1 MDEATLRQI
10 ISEEL
15 RKITQEQLPEVLTLN
30 QACEYLQVSDT
41 WLKENLESKNIPYF
55 RTGSHYKFNLSELRE
70 WTRYRDENKVIKP
83 IINQIKRKTSGIMRV
98 SL

>member
-10 ISEEL
+10 ISEEI
-15 RKITQEQLPEVLTLN
+15 RKIEKDQLPEILNLN

-70 WTRYRDENKVIKP
+70 WTINRDESKAAKSRIKP
-83 IINQIKRKTSGIMRV
+83 VKRKSSGIMRV